1 MANLWICFIQNG
13 VVMKIF
19 DIVMDINSK
28 GEKPCWMISVSYN
41 TPWGKIIVVDQ
52 LDKNKNETL
61 KKIGAFNVY

>member
-1 MANLWICFIQNG
+1 
-13 VVMKIF
+13 
-19 DIVMDINSK
+19 MDINSK